1 MLALLVAIALA
12 GAASGFIVGRQL
24 QPPPSDERVRVSVV
38 ALEESTPE
46 PSPTPERTEEP
57 ERRTRAGTSGTRS
70 REDPVPEGVS
80 NCPAGC
86 TCEARP
92 PQGVVIVCR

>member
-1 MLALLVAIALA
+1 MLALLIAIAFA
-12 GAASGFIVGRQL
+12 GAAFGFIVGRQL
-24 QPPPSDERVRVSVV
+24 QPPPVYERVRVSVV
-38 ALEESTPE
+38 ALESTPE
-46 PSPTPERTEEP
+46 PSPTPEPTEEP
-57 ERRTRAGTSGTRS
+57 ERRTRGGTSGARS